1 MLNYKNSVECP
12 GTAESGCKANNLT
25 RYTEIYH
32 LIKAI
37 FPIHVSN
44 RSRARMQK
52 KKHSKEKIHVI
63 YQIFLKNSD
72 DILVGL
78 GL

>member
-1 MLNYKNSVECP
+1 MMLKYKNAVECP

-37 FPIHVSN
+37 FLIHVSD
-44 RSRARMQK
+44 RSREDA
-52 KKHSKEKIHVI
+52 KEKTH
-63 YQIFLKNSD
+63 FLKSM
-72 DILVGL
+72 
-78 GL
+78 